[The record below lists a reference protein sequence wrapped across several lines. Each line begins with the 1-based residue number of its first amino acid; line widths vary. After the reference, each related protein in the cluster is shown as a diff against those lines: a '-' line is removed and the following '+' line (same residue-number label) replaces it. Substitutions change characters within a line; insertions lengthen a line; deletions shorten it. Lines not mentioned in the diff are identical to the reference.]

1 MLLIRC
7 PYCAM
12 ERPELEF
19 RHGGAAHVARAAD
32 PAGLDDQAWAEFLYF
47 RDNPKGIIAERWR
60 HIAGC
65 GRFFNCVRDTISD
78 RILATYPAGAAKPDI
93 EALLKESAQ

>member
-19 RHGGAAHVARAAD
+19 RHAGAAHVLRPD
-32 PAGLDDQAWAEFLYF
+32 PATASDADWAAFLYL
-47 RDNPKGIIAERWR
+47 RDNPRGEIAERW
-60 HIAGC
+60 HHVHGC
-65 GRFFNCVRDTISD
+65 GRFFNAIRDT
-78 RILATYPAGAAKPDI
+78 ATDTFALTYKAGQARPASPQPSAK
-93 EALLKESAQ
+93 AGT